1 MSPLVLII
9 GIVVVIII
17 AIVLVVVGLRSPG
30 ETDALQSRLASYST
44 RERPVTLEEIEL
56 SQPFAERI
64 LLPIIRQLG
73 QFASRFTP
81 QASLESVK
89 HQLDLAG
96 NPKGILFKDASTFW
110 AIRIIAGVG
119 LGGLILFVTM
129 IAPASSALSMKASA
143 IKALGFVLGAGVMGF
158 FLPVMLLRSK
168 ITRRQDEIIKA
179 MPDALDLLTVCVEA
193 GLGFDQAMSK
203 VNEKWE
209 NELSLAFGRVIQE
222 IRLGK
227 LRREALRDMAER
239 IDIGDVT
246 SFVAA
251 IIQAD
256 QLGVSI
262 GKVLRIQSDQM
273 RIRRRQ
279 RAEKK
284 AHEAPI
290 KMLIP
295 MAFLIFPSIYIV
307 LLGPAA
313 LILVTSPAI
322 KSTFGG
328 G

>member
-1 MSPLVLII
+1 MSPLVLLI
-9 GIVVVIII
+9 GIGVVILI
-17 AIVLVVVGLRSPG
+17 AIILVVVGLRSPG
-30 ETDALQSRLASYST
+30 EKDALQSRLAEYST

-56 SQPFAERI
+56 SQPFSERI
-64 LLPIIRQLG
+64 LLPIVRSIG
-73 QFASRFTP
+73 QFAARFTP

-110 AIRIIAGVG
+110 AIRILACVG

-129 IAPASSALSMKASA
+129 IAPANSALSIKSSA
-143 IKALGFVLGAGVMGF
+143 IKALGFALGGAVLGF
-158 FLPVMLLRSK
+158 FVPVLLLRSK

-209 NELSLAFGRVIQE
+209 NELSLAFGRVIAE
-222 IRLGK
+222 IRIGK
-227 LRREALRDMAER
+227 LRREALRDMADR
-239 IDIGDVT
+239 MDIPDVT
-246 SFVAA
+246 SFAAA

-262 GKVLRIQSDQM
+262 GKVLRIQADQM
-273 RIRRRQ
+273 RLKRRQ